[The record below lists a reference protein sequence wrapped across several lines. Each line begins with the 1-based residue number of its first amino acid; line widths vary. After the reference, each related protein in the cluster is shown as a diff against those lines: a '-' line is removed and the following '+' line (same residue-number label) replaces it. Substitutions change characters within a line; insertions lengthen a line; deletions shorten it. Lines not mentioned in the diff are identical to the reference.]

1 MVPMESWFWFIAGLL
16 SGLAAA
22 IVLLPLWRSL
32 APNLARPALRYGLSA
47 TAIVLVGAV
56 VVFLYRTVGR
66 PDAIG
71 GQSTVADAS
80 HAGASAPAPGQQPG
94 SMDEAAEKLA
104 QRLAK
109 NGGSRDEWL
118 LLAQSYEF
126 LGRTDEAARAR
137 ERAAIAPAS
146 AAAPPAKADVRPA
159 ASIADLERRV
169 ASNARD
175 ADAWLGLAN
184 LKRQQR
190 DYAGARDAYARLIA
204 LKAMTADTWA
214 DYADVLGSL
223 AKGSLAGPP
232 ARAIDNALA
241 LEPRHPKALWLK
253 ASLATEDHRYA
264 AALGL
269 WQQLRA
275 AMPADSPDI
284 RIIDSNIAEAAE
296 LAGLPVPQT
305 AAAMPA
311 AELALSGTVSI
322 DARLAGRVRP
332 GDVLF
337 IYAKAADSPGPPLAV
352 MRTAAGRWPVS
363 FRLDDSM
370 AMIQSRRLSSFDRVI
385 VEARISRS
393 GSAIPSPG
401 DMFVVTPVLRP
412 ADGKALKLVISQEVS

>member
-1 MVPMESWFWFIAGLL
+1 
-16 SGLAAA
+16 
-22 IVLLPLWRSL
+22 
-32 APNLARPALRYGLSA
+32 
-47 TAIVLVGAV
+47 
-56 VVFLYRTVGR
+56 
-66 PDAIG
+66 
-71 GQSTVADAS
+71 
-80 HAGASAPAPGQQPG
+80 
-94 SMDEAAEKLA
+94 
-104 QRLAK
+104 
-109 NGGSRDEWL
+109 
-118 LLAQSYEF
+118 
-126 LGRTDEAARAR
+126 
-137 ERAAIAPAS
+137 
-146 AAAPPAKADVRPA
+146 
-159 ASIADLERRV
+159 
-169 ASNARD
+169 
-175 ADAWLGLAN
+175 
-184 LKRQQR
+184 
-190 DYAGARDAYARLIA
+190 
-204 LKAMTADTWA
+204 
-214 DYADVLGSL
+214 
-223 AKGSLAGPP
+223 
-232 ARAIDNALA
+232 
-241 LEPRHPKALWLK
+241 
-253 ASLATEDHRYA
+253 
-264 AALGL
+264 
-269 WQQLRA
+269 
-275 AMPADSPDI
+275 MPADSPDI